1 MAEDYSDIKWITS
14 SGTFA
19 PGPHSLRSV
28 CVTPDGT
35 SALLFEM
42 QDSTDGTSGTL
53 FRIRTTGTAS
63 EAWTLK
69 HGRRCVNAI
78 YGKFVSGT
86 GGMAAAEIG

>member
-1 MAEDYSDIKWITS
+1 MAEDYSDIKFLVA
-14 SGTFA
+14 SGTFC
-19 PGPHSLRSV
+19 PGAHSLRSV

-35 SALLFEM
+35 SALVFEM

-69 HGRRCVNAI
+69 HSRRCASAI

-86 GGMAAAEIG
+86 GGMASAEIG